1 MHQWLEFI
9 FNMAEIVGTVAF
21 AASAAMIA
29 IDRKLDL
36 FGVLFI
42 GITAA
47 VGGGIMRDLFLG
59 YTPPSAFRNPVYVV
73 MAAVTALAVFMFAWT
88 QRRLYIR
95 HYARLDK
102 IINWLDAVG
111 LGIFGVV
118 GVETAIGMGH
128 EEKMFL
134 CVFMGLM
141 PAVGGGILRDVFTQ
155 VIPAVLQK
163 RIYAVA
169 SIVGCVLYYI
179 LRRMGLGLT
188 MCMLMGMTVT
198 VVIRLCASH
207 YKWHLPKVDLE
218 EVDHQKQ

>member
-1 MHQWLEFI
+1 MQHWLELI
-9 FNMAEIVGTVAF
+9 FDLAEIVGTVAF

-59 YTPPSAFRNPVYVV
+59 YTPPSAFRNPVYVA
-73 MAAVTALAVFMFAWT
+73 MAAATALAVFCLAYFK
-88 QRRLYIR
+88 RDLYAR
-95 HYARLDK
+95 HYHRMDK

-118 GVETAIGMGH
+118 GVETAMGMGH
-128 EEKMFL
+128 GDKMFL

-155 VIPAVLQK
+155 VIPAVLNK
-163 RIYAVA
+163 RVYAVA
-169 SIVGCVLYYI
+169 SIAGCCAYYL
-179 LRRMGLGLT
+179 LRQTRLAMAVCMLAGMGL
-188 MCMLMGMTVT
+188 T

-207 YKWHLPKVDLE
+207 YKWNLPRVDM
-218 EVDHQKQ
+218 DANGR

>member
-1 MHQWLEFI
+1 MQQWFEFI
-9 FNMAEIVGTVAF
+9 FDLAEIVGTVAF

-47 VGGGIMRDLFLG
+47 VGGGIIRDLFLG
-59 YTPPSAFRNPVYVV
+59 YTPPSAFRNPVYVA
-73 MAAVTALAVFMFAWT
+73 MAAATALAVFVFALMK
-88 QRRLYIR
+88 RKLYLK
-95 HYARLDK
+95 HYSRLDK

-111 LGIFGVV
+111 LGIFGVI

-128 EEKMFL
+128 GEKMFL

-169 SIVGCVLYYI
+169 SIAGCIIYYI
-179 LRRMGLGLT
+179 LRQAGAGLT
-188 MCMLMGMTVT
+188 VCMLIGMGVT
-198 VVIRLCASH
+198 MVIRLCATH
-207 YKWHLPKVDLE
+207 YNWHLPKVNLE
-218 EVDHQKQ
+218 EDD

>member
-1 MHQWLEFI
+1 MQQWLEFI
-9 FNMAEIVGTVAF
+9 FHLAEIVGTVAF

-59 YTPPSAFRNPVYVV
+59 YTPPSAFRNPVYVA
-73 MAAVTALAVFMFAWT
+73 MAAATALAVFIFAFT

-111 LGIFGVV
+111 LGIFGVI

-169 SIVGCVLYYI
+169 SIAGCVVYYI
-179 LRRMGLGLT
+179 LRRTGIGLAL
-188 MCMLMGMTVT
+188 CMVVGMTIT
-198 VVIRLCASH
+198 VAIRLCASH
-207 YKWHLPKVDLE
+207 YKWHLPRVDLE
-218 EVDHQKQ
+218 D

>member
-1 MHQWLEFI
+1 MQQWLEFI
-9 FNMAEIVGTVAF
+9 FNLAEIVGTVAF

-59 YTPPSAFRNPVYVV
+59 YTPPSAFRNPVYVA
-73 MAAVTALAVFMFAWT
+73 MAAATALVVFMFALMK
-88 QRRLYIR
+88 RKLYLK
-95 HYARLDK
+95 HYSRLDK

-128 EEKMFL
+128 GEKMFL

-169 SIVGCVLYYI
+169 SIAGCIIYYI
-179 LRRMGLGLT
+179 LRKMGTGLT
-188 MCMLMGMTVT
+188 VCMLIGMGVT
-198 VVIRLCASH
+198 VIIRLCATH
-207 YKWHLPKVDLE
+207 YNWHLPKVNLE
-218 EVDHQKQ
+218 ENN

>member
-1 MHQWLEFI
+1 MQQWLEFI
-9 FNMAEIVGTVAF
+9 FHLAEIVGTVAF

-59 YTPPSAFRNPVYVV
+59 YTPPSAFRNPVYVA
-73 MAAVTALAVFMFAWT
+73 MAAATALAVFAFAFFN
-88 QRRLYIR
+88 RKMYIR
-95 HYARLDK
+95 HYGRLDK

-111 LGIFGVV
+111 LGIFGVI

-128 EEKMFL
+128 GDKMFL
-134 CVFMGLM
+134 CVFMGIM

-155 VIPAVLQK
+155 VIPAVLN
-163 RIYAVA
+163 RRVYAVA
-169 SIVGCVLYYI
+169 SIAGCVVYYI
-179 LRRMGLGLT
+179 LRHTQMGIAFAMLT
-188 MCMLMGMTVT
+188 GMCVT
-198 VVIRLCASH
+198 VIIRLCASY
-207 YKWHLPKVDLE
+207 YKWHLPKVNLD
-218 EVDHQKQ
+218 DKA